1 MKITK
6 TQLKQIIK
14 EEIHIALSE
23 AADPQSFAG
32 TLGDMDDE
40 AEIGGEVPGAKEE
53 QFAKLVNA
61 LEDSVTDPD
70 TVTGPALKK
79 LMDQFIPEPYDLLSP
94 ADFQNAALQAG
105 IIYHDAYED
114 YMRSLD
120 SDYAYDQ
127 DLKKMAHE
135 ALKKNFERDS
145 GEEFGYPTYI
155 YFKNN
160 DQEGL
165 SMLKSRGI
173 HRIPRLQDARLKA
186 HPEIKETFEQMK
198 RKRKNP
204 IIVVPGS
211 APLNPEEDPY
221 FGLDDARTQPNWAK
235 NRERKAKVVSAY
247 DVINNA
253 IEIEAEKIRRSADV
267 DSAVPS
273 LQKQVAEIIKQE
285 LAKLLKERTK

>member
-1 MKITK
+1 
-6 TQLKQIIK
+6 
-14 EEIHIALSE
+14 
-23 AADPQSFAG
+23 
-32 TLGDMDDE
+32 
-40 AEIGGEVPGAKEE
+40 
-53 QFAKLVNA
+53 
-61 LEDSVTDPD
+61 
-70 TVTGPALKK
+70 
-79 LMDQFIPEPYDLLSP
+79 
-94 ADFQNAALQAG
+94 
-105 IIYHDAYED
+105 
-114 YMRSLD
+114 
-120 SDYAYDQ
+120 
-127 DLKKMAHE
+127 
-135 ALKKNFERDS
+135 
-145 GEEFGYPTYI
+145 
-155 YFKNN
+155 
-160 DQEGL
+160 
-165 SMLKSRGI
+165 KSRGI